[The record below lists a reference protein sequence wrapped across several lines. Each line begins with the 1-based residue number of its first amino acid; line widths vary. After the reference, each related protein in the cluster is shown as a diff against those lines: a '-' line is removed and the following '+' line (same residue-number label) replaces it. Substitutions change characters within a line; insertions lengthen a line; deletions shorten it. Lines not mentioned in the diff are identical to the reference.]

1 MTCSEWPRG
10 KLHIID
16 PQSIEKATPSTLEAL
31 RDGGDTSSS
40 NNEYQDLA
48 ASET

>member
-1 MTCSEWPRG
+1 MAAGEAP
-10 KLHIID
+10 HID

-40 NNEYQDLA
+40 NDEYQDLA